1 MDIHILGGGLLARFV
16 IEIVESTSNM
26 NIAGIYDD
34 GYPVRKKVLGYK
46 ILGKIDHLDYT
57 KSLNLAV
64 GIGDPKIRKKFIGGE
79 HFKGCTFPS
88 LVHKT
93 ALVSEYSQIGKGV
106 IIGPF
111 TSVLNGSR
119 IGQGCCILS
128 HSNINQDVIMEDFC
142 LVGAGTLIGNGV
154 HIGEGCH
161 LGLGSK
167 IHLNRKLEAWT
178 HHE

>member
-1 MDIHILGGGLLARFV
+1 
-16 IEIVESTSNM
+16 
-26 NIAGIYDD
+26 
-34 GYPVRKKVLGYK
+34 
-46 ILGKIDHLDYT
+46 
-57 KSLNLAV
+57 
-64 GIGDPKIRKKFIGGE
+64 
-79 HFKGCTFPS
+79 
-88 LVHKT
+88 
-93 ALVSEYSQIGKGV
+93 VSEYSQIGKGV

-178 HHE
+178 NHE